1 MIKLRSILN
10 EIITEKQSD
19 NKIRVLFVGD
29 SQTAADWSYA
39 RLLLRTKQITG
50 KIVARN
56 GASTSAVLKML
67 QDNMS
72 EKYDVVSIM
81 AGGNDGAAKTPF
93 NAIKNFDAMF
103 KLVQNSGAKLV
114 VVTNP
119 TKNFVKPDDAY
130 YRKGGYPSND
140 KISDW
145 LQTQTSADVV
155 IDTGDFDEM
164 DFVKDRVHLDADAHK
179 RIASQWMRQ
188 VLGLFDLDSPKEI
201 EPEDSV
207 LLQYGDSGSDVIEM
221 QKALVALGYSVGE
234 EGVDG
239 IFGPNTRSGL
249 IKFQR
254 DIAKNPSGKF
264 DTETKNILFKKSS
277 EVGAAGESNTDM
289 SLATLLR
296 ADSDIEANYSD
307 SLEDQAIALVTKF
320 EGFIANPKWD
330 VNNWRIGYGSSTIT
344 DENGNVERLSNDVT
358 TKPDITIS
366 KDDAVRDLK
375 RRLQNEFIPKV
386 VIHNNQLNNGTLA
399 ALVSVAYNYG
409 SLPGSVVTAM
419 QSGDINTIATAVY
432 KLKSHNA
439 GVNERRRKK
448 EAAYILN
455 SK

>member
-119 TKNFVKPDDAY
+119 TKNFVKPDDVY

-207 LLQYGDSGSDVIEM
+207 LLQYGDRGSDVIEM

-409 SLPGSVVTAM
+409 SLPSNVVTAM
-419 QSGDINTIATAVY
+419 QSGNINTIASAVY

>member
-103 KLVQNSGAKLV
+103 KLVQNAGAKLV

-119 TKNFVKPDDAY
+119 TKNFVKPDDVY

-201 EPEDSV
+201 EPEDSI
-207 LLQYGDSGSDVIEM
+207 LLQYGDRGSDVIEM

-254 DIAKNPSGKF
+254 DVAKNPSGKF

-277 EVGAAGESNTDM
+277 EVGTAGESNTDM

-320 EGFIANPKWD
+320 EGFIANPEWD